1 MNIESDT
8 KSSHLMLCYVVLH
21 YVMLSYVM
29 PRYAR
34 SRYHRYV
41 IMNNQVPYSS
51 LFTSNLTHSL
61 SFYFTTSL
69 LTGWLAESGI
79 KSGPWLYRP
88 EPSTIGYHN
97 VTSINTMNVTIST
110 LEPYDI
116 NNDILMR
123 SAFSHFY
130 QMDKIGVFKQFF
142 ATLFPILLII
152 VMFLVLTNVLNYI
165 LVKLKLDYLQMGTRK
180 STIESYSS
188 YIAFDHIIND
198 RYI

>member
-1 MNIESDT
+1 MSCYVMSCNVMSCYVI
-8 KSSHLMLCYVVLH
+8 LCYFTLCH
-21 YVMLSYVM
+21 AGL
-29 PRYAR
+29 
-34 SRYHRYV
+34 RYHRYV
-41 IMNNQVPYSS
+41 TVINRLIRSSVPQI
-51 LFTSNLTHSL
+51 TSTLTHAL
-61 SFYFTTSL
+61 SFDYFSCL

-97 VTSINTMNVTIST
+97 VTSINAANVTITT
-110 LEPYDI
+110 LEEYDI

-152 VMFLVLTNVLNYI
+152 VMFLVLTNVLNFI
-165 LVKLKLDYLQMGTRK
+165 LVKLKLDYLQMGTCKFTTK
-180 STIESYSS
+180 SFILYFALHLIMLLVTVTFE
-188 YIAFDHIIND
+188 
-198 RYI
+198 